1 MEQKLKNRDMYLSQL
16 ISYRDTPLI
25 KVVTGIR
32 RCGKST
38 LLELW
43 KQELL
48 RSGVP
53 AKNIIHI
60 NFESMQF
67 DNIKDYRSLYA
78 LVEKQLQPK
87 RTYLMLD
94 EIQQVKDWQK
104 AVNALTVDM
113 DIDIYLTGSN
123 DYLLSS
129 ELSTLITGRYV
140 EIKMFPLSFKE
151 FLDFQ
156 ELGRDL
162 SLQEKFDSYLKYG
175 SMPAVSTLPL
185 DGQVITNFLQGIY
198 NTVIMKD
205 VIQRNVVKDALLLE
219 SVLRYLMQN
228 IGTLFTTKKI
238 GENCTSGSR
247 RTSQDVVESYLNMF
261 ELAFV
266 IYQANQFDIKKKH
279 VNPNLSKYY
288 TVDTGIWHAV
298 LGFHILNKESLI
310 ENIVY
315 LELLRRNFEVFVG
328 KIDSREITFIANRHD
343 LQLYVQIVSSLEDT
357 SSFEDK
363 LTTLQMVN
371 GISKKLIITLDE
383 GDMPTFEGIEIKNVL
398 DFLLE

>member
-1 MEQKLKNRDMYLSQL
+1 MELKIKKRDMYLSQL

-67 DNIKDYRSLYA
+67 DAIKDYRSLYA
-78 LVEKQLQPK
+78 LVEKQLQPT

-140 EIKMFPLSFKE
+140 EIQMFPLSFKE

-156 ELGRDL
+156 ELDRDL
-162 SLQEKFDSYLKYG
+162 SLQEKFDSYVKYG
-175 SMPAVSTLPL
+175 SMPAVSSLPL

-205 VIQRNVVKDALLLE
+205 VIQRNVVKDAMLLE

-228 IGTLFTTKKI
+228 IGTIFSTKKI
-238 GENCTSGSR
+238 GENCISGSR
-247 RTSQDVVESYLNMF
+247 RTSQEVVDSYLTMF
-261 ELAFV
+261 KQAFV
-266 IYQANQFDIKKKH
+266 IYQANQFDIKKNH
-279 VNPNLSKYY
+279 VNPNLSKYF

-298 LGFHILNKESLI
+298 LGYHTLKKESLI

-328 KIDSREITFIANRHD
+328 KIEAREITFIANRHD
-343 LQLYVQIVSSLEDT
+343 LQMHVQVVSSLADDSDLE
-357 SSFEDK
+357 EK
-363 LTTLQMVN
+363 ATTLRMVN
-371 GISKKLIITLDE
+371 GTSKKLILTLDQ
-383 GDMPTFEGIEIKNVL
+383 GAMPTLEGIEVKNVL